1 MTSSQ
6 VTTNCYSKCAT
17 CASRQG
23 FLLPFSYV
31 LHQCRCVCSHISPGI
46 LHPSPVATRQR
57 DETKGKGFSTSPLRW
72 TICLG
77 LPPLVAWYGVRR
89 RSLDHSG
96 GMAAIVVGFVLTLAS
111 GCFCVSLLVF
121 FFTSSRLTRWRGR
134 EKEKFE
140 EDHKK
145 GVELRS
151 VYHCMQMCTV
161 LADLALKSSL
171 AWIDSCCHS

>member
-6 VTTNCYSKCAT
+6 ALL
-17 CASRQG
+17 ASA
-23 FLLPFSYV
+23 LHVSVVKDFSYPSAMAYA

-57 DETKGKGFSTSPLRW
+57 DGTKGKRFLH
-72 TICLG
+72 
-77 LPPLVAWYGVRR
+77 LPAAVDHLPGAAPLVAWYGVR

-96 GMAAIVVGFVLTLAS
+96 GMAAIVVGFILTLAS
-111 GCFCVSLLVF
+111 GCVCVSLLVS
-121 FFTSSRLTRWRGR
+121 FFTSSQLTRWRGR
-134 EKEKFE
+134 EMFE

-145 GVELRS
+145 GVEFRS

-161 LADLALKSSL
+161 PADKTLKSSL

>member
-1 MTSSQ
+1 MQPHPSMTSSQ
-6 VTTNCYSKCAT
+6 VATNCAT

-23 FLLPFSYV
+23 FLLSFSYA

-57 DETKGKGFSTSPLRW
+57 DGTKGERFLHLPAAVDHRSAW
-72 TICLG
+72 G

-111 GCFCVSLLVF
+111 GCFCVSLLR
-121 FFTSSRLTRWRGR
+121 SLLRLFSADTMEGKR
-134 EKEKFE
+134 EGE
-140 EDHKK
+140 
-145 GVELRS
+145 V
-151 VYHCMQMCTV
+151 
-161 LADLALKSSL
+161 
-171 AWIDSCCHS
+171 